1 MFTCSKLKI
10 ETLERGVKYV
20 QIKTYIDAI
29 GVVLVSLLLT
39 LNIFQHFHSVSL
51 VNFEYAITDLL
62 VYRKKLKFRTAPAKE
77 LIPMNFRLQFKTIER
92 QESAETYFESR

>member
-77 LIPMNFRLQFKTIER
+77 LIPMNFRLQFKTNER
-92 QESAETYFESR
+92 